1 MDTSNR
7 PFSRRKQER
16 TLVEIVP
23 SILSTDFSRPGNE
36 IKEVE
41 LGEAH
46 YTHVDVMDGHIVPN
60 FTIDSS
66 L

>member
-7 PFSRRKQER
+7 PFFIRKQER
-16 TLVEIVP
+16 TLVKIVP

-41 LGEAH
+41 LGGAH
-46 YTHVDVMDGHIVPN
+46 YIHVDVMEGHFVLNLSIG
-60 FTIDSS
+60 SS